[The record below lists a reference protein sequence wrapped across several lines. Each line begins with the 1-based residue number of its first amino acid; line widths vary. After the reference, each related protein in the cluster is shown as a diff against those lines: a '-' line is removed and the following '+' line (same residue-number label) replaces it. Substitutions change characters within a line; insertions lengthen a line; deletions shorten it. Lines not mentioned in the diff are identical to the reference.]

1 VTVATAHPIHVTWN
15 AGTRPS
21 TGFWTT
27 TANEY
32 ANAATMQRATPRPDR
47 EPEPAVAAPIS
58 ATPPNATVHP
68 AKRPGGKPSRRNT
81 PAKIAIRIGPV
92 FTSIAAVPA
101 STRCSAAF
109 STTL

>member
-1 VTVATAHPIHVTWN
+1 VTWN

-27 TANEY
+27 TAIEY
-32 ANAATMQRATPRPDR
+32 ANAATMQRATPRPELD
-47 EPEPAVAAPIS
+47 PEPAVATPIS
-58 ATPPNATVHP
+58 ATPPNATAQP
-68 AKRPGGKPSRRNT
+68 AKRPGGKPSRRKI

-92 FTSIAAVPA
+92 FTSMAAVPA
-101 STRCSAAF
+101 STRRSAAF